1 MIDNVPKTCRC
12 VVPCCQSLHARIVFV
27 GKPQSRSHEASLS
40 ESRSQFAMVSE
51 FLKNEVILGDQRR
64 RLVTLL
70 DGGEITKA
78 KREPI
83 PYQTKSAKVPSGG
96 AFSDEV
102 FFARVFLK
110 THQNT

>member
-1 MIDNVPKTCRC
+1 M
-12 VVPCCQSLHARIVFV
+12 SLCGSVLSVA
-27 GKPQSRSHEASLS
+27 SRSNCFCRQA
-40 ESRSQFAMVSE
+40 ESRRQFAMVSE

-83 PYQTKSAKVPSGG
+83 PYQTKSAKVLSGG
-96 AFSDEV
+96 VFGNEV
-102 FFARVFLK
+102 FVSRVFLK